1 MHRDQREHVPFQEP
15 RVVSNSTSVS
25 AGRNEA
31 RSRQRPDQSGLLG
44 HAEKGRRFKQESDT
58 IILRQRPSATVW
70 TMDWNWADPA
80 GVKRRL
86 SQPER
91 ILI

>member
-31 RSRQRPDQSGLLG
+31 RSRQRPEQSGLLG
-44 HAEKGRRFKQESDT
+44 HAEKGRSFKQESDT
-58 IILRQRPSATVW
+58 IILRQRPS
-70 TMDWNWADPA
+70 DWNRADPA